1 MAKEPISK
9 QVEKDHKEIR
19 FSLNGLELKEEDG
32 EFYSYGF
39 VATTHP
45 DRSADPNLGVDGDIL
60 SKEVLEQIL
69 SAINDGVAPINSIGS
84 SRAVSLQHDWIK
96 EGNPDLEPA
105 GMICPP
111 AELKQTDDGHWG
123 VYVKVHHNKTHPQF
137 EDIKYKVEN
146 GYFPGYS
153 IEYAPGES
161 TNVQMGDKVFRFLK
175 TISTY
180 VGHAFASA
188 RKIANPSALITS
200 FGYKEIESNL
210 NSKEDGN
217 MEEEQKI
224 EETPVVEPIVET
236 PIVEEAKEEPKEE
249 KEKEEAPKVTEEV
262 KEEAVEEKEVKSETP
277 KLDVK
282 EVAEKVIDSKEF
294 KETLE
299 SLKVESKTLKTKGE
313 APMNVSIKEM
323 KEAFAKGDLI
333 SAKEAALNSV
343 DNFDELFAKTLADPV
358 SYTAGLKSNL
368 NVKVSGK
375 GLKADIA
382 IKDTLVVGDNASSY
396 TQSNVEFADV
406 FAPGIIDTFN
416 NQTNLFGFL
425 KKEQHI
431 GGNYYQWKMVTNKDP
446 NSVDTFVAQ
455 TDVSITKNF
464 ATKLNYQTPLKIARR
479 GVSVSDFIKR
489 YSARSLG
496 DLFALEV
503 ELQMSEMMNDV
514 NAALFAEMADGTG
527 NAPLGLEAVAD
538 SAGNTTLYG
547 YSRSTANRLSPDA
560 AGNTYTAVGGSLTE
574 VVIRTKV
581 TNLEKEGTRFGN
593 IAIVASPAV
602 RDYLFNLLDG
612 NRRFN
617 TTEVLFGFNK
627 ANVPSYDGT
636 PIIVDSDCNE
646 DALYVIDT
654 KEDVIVIGM
663 APGMTSLAKVGAAT
677 EAYVQMDFAH
687 VYKQPRRIGMLDTL
701 SGP

>member
-9 QVEKDHKEIR
+9 HVEKERKEIK

-39 VATTHP
+39 IATTHP
-45 DRSADPNLGVDGDIL
+45 DRAADPSLGVDGDIL
-60 SKEVLEQIL
+60 SKEVLGQIVD
-69 SAINDGVAPINSIGS
+69 AINEGVAPINSIGS

-96 EGNPDLEPA
+96 ERDPDIEPA
-105 GMICPP
+105 GMVIPP

-153 IEYAPGES
+153 IEYYPGEYS
-161 TNVQMGDKVFRFLK
+161 KVQMGDKVFRFLK

-210 NSKEDGN
+210 NKTEDGN
-217 MEEEQKI
+217 MVEEQAKA
-224 EETPVVEPIVET
+224 EEAPVVEPIVEK
-236 PIVEEAKEEPKEE
+236 PIVEEAKEEPKAEE
-249 KEKEEAPKVTEEV
+249 KKEESPVEKEEVI
-262 KEEAVEEKEVKSETP
+262 EEKEVKLS
-277 KLDVK
+277 VK
-282 EVAEKVIDSKEF
+282 ELASQVIDSKEF
-294 KETLE
+294 KE
-299 SLKVESKTLKTKGE
+299 SIDALKVESKTLKTKGE

-343 DNFDELFAKTLADPV
+343 ESFDDLFAKTVANPA
-358 SYTAGLKSNL
+358 SYTAGLKSDLNL
-368 NVKVSGK
+368 KVSGK
-375 GLKADIA
+375 GIKASIA
-382 IKDTLVVGDNASSY
+382 VKDTLVVGDNASTY

-425 KKEQHI
+425 KKEQHV
-431 GGNYYQWKMVTNKDP
+431 GGNYYQWKMVTDKDP
-446 NSVDTFVAQ
+446 NTVTTFVAQ
-455 TDVSITKNF
+455 DDVNVTKNF
-464 ATKLNYQTPLKIARR
+464 STKENYQTPLKIARR
-479 GVSVSDFIKR
+479 GISVSDFIKS

-503 ELQMSEMMNDV
+503 EIQMTEMMNDV
-514 NAALFAEMADGTG
+514 NAALFAAVADGTG
-527 NAPLGLEAVAD
+527 VAPLGLQAVAE
-538 SAGNTTLYG
+538 SATYTTLYG
-547 YSRSTANRLSPDA
+547 WTRSTANRLSPAA
-560 AGNTYTAVGGSLTE
+560 AGDTYEAIAGSLTE
-574 VVIRTKV
+574 TKLRGFV
-581 TNLEKEGTRFGN
+581 KQLEVEGSRFGD
-593 IAIVASPAV
+593 IAIIAAPAT
-602 RDYLFNLLDG
+602 RDYLFNLMDG

-617 TTEVLFGFNK
+617 TIEASFGFNK
-627 ANVPSYDGT
+627 ANVPSFDGI
-636 PIIVDSDCNE
+636 PIIVDSDCQV
-646 DALYVIDT
+646 DAIYVIDT
-654 KEDVIVIGM
+654 KADVIVVGM
-663 APGMTSLAKVGAAT
+663 APQMTSLAKVGAAT

>member
-1 MAKEPISK
+1 MAKTIPNNQSGN
-9 QVEKDHKEIR
+9 VSKEIKY
-19 FSLNGLELKEEDG
+19 SLNGLEFKEEDG

-45 DRSADPNLGVDGDIL
+45 DRASDPALGVDGDIL
-60 SKEVLEQIL
+60 SKEVLQQIVD
-69 SAINDGVAPINSIGS
+69 AINNGVAPINSMGS

-96 EGNPDLEPA
+96 EKNPDLEPA

-123 VYVKVHHNKTHPQF
+123 VYVKTHHNKKHPEF
-137 EDIKYKVEN
+137 ENIKYKVEH

-153 IEYAPGES
+153 IEYAPGEYS
-161 TNVQMGDKVFRFLK
+161 KVKMGEQVFRFLK

-188 RKIANPSALITS
+188 RKIANPAALITS

-210 NSKEDGN
+210 NSKEDIN
-217 MEEEQKI
+217 MEEEQVKA
-224 EETPVVEPIVET
+224 EETPIVKPVAVEPV
-236 PIVEEAKEEPKEE
+236 VEEAKEELKAE
-249 KEKEEAPKVTEEV
+249 KIKVEAPKTEEV
-262 KEEAVEEKEVKSETP
+262 KGAAVEEKEVKTETP
-277 KLDVK
+277 ELDVK
-282 EVAEKVIDSKEF
+282 ELAAKVIESKEF
-294 KETLE
+294 KESLE
-299 SLKVESKTLKTKGE
+299 TLKVENKTLKTKGE

-343 DNFDELFAKTLADPV
+343 DSFGELFAKTIADPA

-375 GLKADIA
+375 GIKANIEV
-382 IKDTLVVGDNASSY
+382 KDTLVVGDNASSY

-425 KKEQHI
+425 KKEAHV

-446 NSVDTFVAQ
+446 NSVNTFVGQA
-455 TDVSITKNF
+455 DVTITKNF
-464 ATKLNYQTPLKIARR
+464 SSKANYQTPLKIARR
-479 GVSVSDFIKR
+479 GISVSDFMIR

-503 ELQMSEMMNDV
+503 ELQMTEMMNDV
-514 NAALFAEMADGTG
+514 NAALFAEVADGTG
-527 NAPLGLEAVAD
+527 NSPLGLEAVAD

-547 YSRSTANRLSPDA
+547 ETRSTANRLAPDA
-560 AGNTYTAVGGSLTE
+560 AGNTYTAVGGAITE
-574 VVIRTKV
+574 AYMRAKMS
-581 TNLEKEGTRFGN
+581 NLETEGVRFGD
-593 IAIVASPAV
+593 IAIVASPTT

-617 TTEVLFGFNK
+617 TTEATFGFNK
-627 ANVPSYDGT
+627 ANVPSYDGR
-636 PIIVDSDCNE
+636 PIIVDSDCNS
-646 DALYVIDT
+646 DAIYFIDT
-654 KEDVIVIGM
+654 QSDVIVVGM
-663 APGMTSLAKVGAAT
+663 APSMTNLAKVGAAV

-687 VYKQPRRIGMLDTL
+687 VYKQPRRIGMLDTVT
-701 SGP
+701 S